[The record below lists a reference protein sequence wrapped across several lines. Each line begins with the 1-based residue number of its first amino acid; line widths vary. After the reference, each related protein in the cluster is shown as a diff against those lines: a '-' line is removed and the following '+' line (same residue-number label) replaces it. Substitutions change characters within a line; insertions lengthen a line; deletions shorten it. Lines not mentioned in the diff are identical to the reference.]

1 MPHAEVTEDGGSS
14 STSRCLASPLP
25 TAKAMAAD
33 TDVLAFLEAV
43 LGPA

>member
-1 MPHAEVTEDGGSS
+1 MHLGSRDRRS
-14 STSRCLASPLP
+14 VAPI
-25 TAKAMAAD
+25 AAD